1 MTRPIGSG
9 EPRFDLDRDHTLCV
23 LRDNIARADAM
34 ITAAEHLIEE
44 TPWDIRG
51 NEGDDDEDDEDES
64 GDSIS
69 RRKNHLE
76 HLIESAKLAVRAAIY
91 AGDELDRH
99 RGGA

>member
-1 MTRPIGSG
+1 MTRRLCSG
-9 EPRFDLDRDHTLCV
+9 EPRFDRDRTLHV

-44 TPWDIRG
+44 YPWSTRDE
-51 NEGDDDEDDEDES
+51 EGGQDDEDEDES
-64 GDSIS
+64 RDSIS
-69 RRKNHLE
+69 RRRNHVA

-91 AGDELDRH
+91 AGDELDRP

>member
-1 MTRPIGSG
+1 MTRRLGSG
-9 EPRFDLDRDHTLCV
+9 EPRFDRDRTLHV

-34 ITAAEHLIEE
+34 ITAAERLIEE
-44 TPWDIRG
+44 PPGDIR
-51 NEGDDDEDDEDES
+51 DEDEDED

-69 RRKNHLE
+69 RRRNHLA

-91 AGDELDRH
+91 AGIELDRP

>member
-1 MTRPIGSG
+1 MTRRLGSG
-9 EPRFDLDRDHTLCV
+9 EPRFDRDGTLYV

-44 TPWDIRG
+44 YPWGTRG
-51 NEGDDDEDDEDES
+51 DEGDDEDEDES

-69 RRKNHLE
+69 RRRNHLA

-91 AGDELDRH
+91 AGDELDRP
-99 RGGA
+99 RGGAS

>member
-1 MTRPIGSG
+1 
-9 EPRFDLDRDHTLCV
+9 V

-34 ITAAEHLIEE
+34 ITAAERLIEE
-44 TPWDIRG
+44 PPGDIR
-51 NEGDDDEDDEDES
+51 DEDEDED

-69 RRKNHLE
+69 RRRNHLA

-91 AGDELDRH
+91 AGIELDRP

>member
-1 MTRPIGSG
+1 MTRRRLGPGD
-9 EPRFDLDRDHTLCV
+9 RFDRDGTLYV

-44 TPWDIRG
+44 YPWGTR
-51 NEGDDDEDDEDES
+51 DDEGDEDED

-69 RRKNHLE
+69 RRRNHVA

-91 AGDELDRH
+91 AGIELDAELAKRPGAP
-99 RGGA
+99 RGR

>member
-1 MTRPIGSG
+1 MTRRIGSG
-9 EPRFDLDRDHTLCV
+9 APRFDRDRTLYV

-34 ITAAEHLIEE
+34 ITAAERLIEE
-44 TPWDIRG
+44 PPGDIR
-51 NEGDDDEDDEDES
+51 DEDEGES

-69 RRKNHLE
+69 RRRNHLA

-91 AGDELDRH
+91 AGIELDRH